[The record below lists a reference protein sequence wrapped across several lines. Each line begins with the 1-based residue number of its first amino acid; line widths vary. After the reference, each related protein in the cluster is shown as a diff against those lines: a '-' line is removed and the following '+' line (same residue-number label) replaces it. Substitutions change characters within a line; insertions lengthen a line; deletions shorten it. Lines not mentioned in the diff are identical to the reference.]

1 MEDKLKDKTFNI
13 EKAIE
18 RHKTKL
24 LDISRRNQLLNFRY
38 FKRSTIKVV
47 DEIPSEIFKDM
58 VINGRKFD
66 FLHMINDE
74 EDHELDISLESV
86 EHHSYDETN
95 LPEKHTDTS
104 LQTDQNLK
112 DLLLSLRNIESKSRE
127 FLDEKGINVLF
138 LALGMLKWQDEKSR
152 INNLAPIILIP
163 VELSKKSAKAKY
175 YLRYTGDEILINPAI
190 QYKLNTDYNITLDD
204 IEIDDE
210 FKLVDYFEEFKET
223 ISDRND
229 WKILNDIGL
238 GLFAFNKFVMYKDA
252 DKYPS
257 IYKSNPLVRATWGDQ
272 GNIKRSSENHYPQAE
287 ELDEKIEPEKT
298 YQILDADSSQQEA
311 IEAVKAG
318 NDIIIQGPPGTGKS
332 QTISNLIGELI
343 GNNKTVLFVCEKMPA
358 LTVVYSRLKKL
369 GLSTF
374 CLEMHSDKK
383 NRKYFI
389 EQLKNALDFE
399 AKSKMNHRFIHHLKE
414 KRKALTEYSK
424 TLHTKDKVFG
434 KTPFW
439 VIGKLVHGKKHG
451 FLRDLSINVENYD
464 HNKLVEHTSAI
475 SDLKKDYDRFGNL
488 LDHPFYGIGITS
500 TGEIIRTEIEEI
512 LLKSDELF
520 ELLLDRLSTI
530 CNKVDIEIDD
540 FDSIRS
546 YLELFE
552 IFKDQPELSEE
563 LYDQD
568 DLKALNAQFGFVI
581 PQIKIVN
588 ELEQKTLQNYD
599 STVFEI
605 NNEKI
610 KNELDSRY
618 SNFFK
623 YLKPSYY
630 KFVKGINNYL
640 RNDSGL
646 HKSSLFNQYSN
657 ISDLLNDLNDI
668 KINQSKMDEIESYY
682 LKGMLG
688 SLWRNKETNIQH
700 VQSAIEWRE
709 RFDSK
714 LLNESD
720 RTKLK
725 GYAFKKVKNFD
736 IVSLSHELND
746 IAFKQ
751 LLPSIDDLNETAKI
765 SENIFYS
772 GALKTASLVVIH
784 EKINEFLENF
794 IDLVDWK
801 NFNLRYLK
809 LQELNLKEVVENLLI
824 NRMDPIE
831 YSKKFERTILL
842 NLFEALKNRNKI
854 LRDFEADIHR
864 DIENQFKEYD
874 KQLMEY
880 AKFEILYNLY
890 LKMPHSDPDYK
901 PTAGGDFGYI
911 QKQLLAKRGGHSVR
925 KIFEKQAA
933 MIQSILPCFM
943 MSPLSACQY
952 VNPEKVI
959 FDYVI
964 FDEASQITPED
975 SVSSIVRGK
984 KVVIAGDTKQLPPTP
999 YFKNVG
1005 SIDTDDDDD
1014 EIVEFDSILDVA
1026 NAVGITEKT
1035 LRWHYRSKHESLI
1048 TFSNI
1053 NFYRNQ
1059 LNTFPSPHNSS
1070 EHFGISA
1077 IFVDGYY
1084 DRTKTKTIVENGE
1097 KKRIT
1102 TGSATNKNEAKAIA
1116 DAVYEHY
1123 KHFDDKSLGIGAFSQ
1138 RQQKAIKDCIEELR
1152 LQNYDFDQWC
1162 NSGPDNASDEKLFI
1176 KNLETIQ
1183 GDERDVIFISM
1194 GYAKDKDGILR
1205 MGFGPLNQKGG
1216 ERRLNVLVTRAKE
1229 KIRFFTSIKSSDFDL
1244 SKTNSRGAKLLHQ
1257 YLKFAESNGDE
1268 TTLENP
1274 FEFSANIDE
1283 DNIFQQSVYAELVEA
1298 GYDCVQE
1305 VGQAGYRIDIAII
1318 DPNDRS
1324 RFLLAVECDGATYH
1338 SSATARDRDRLRQSV
1353 LENLGW
1359 RFHRIWSTDWF
1370 QNHQSEMKKLENAI
1384 HGITSTRNENIQVK
1398 SAEMI
1403 DYSHSKPKKSDIT
1416 VIPYITTAIFVVG
1429 NDDDLYNAFKY
1440 DPKKV
1445 REIIFSIIDVESP
1458 VHISTIGERFRTA
1471 YGIGQIGTYIAKK
1484 IKDNA
1489 DAVARDSQMMIVK
1502 SSDFSSANSTFYIKY
1517 PIRKIIRTR
1526 ELPKSVRDFNHIHFY
1541 EILFAILFILDN
1553 EKRID
1558 EESMFFK
1565 IRELFGFKSSG
1576 SKIKKRITG
1585 CLNQALKDGYLK
1597 FESSMFVKGDK
1608 SLEKVN
1614 FEKLQ
1619 HS

>member
-1 MEDKLKDKTFNI
+1 MEDELKDKTFNI
-13 EKAIE
+13 DKAIE

-58 VINGRKFD
+58 IINGRKFD

-138 LALGMLKWQDEKSR
+138 LALGMLKWQDEKSK
-152 INNLAPIILIP
+152 IDNLAPIVLIP

-175 YLRYTGDEILINPAI
+175 YVRYTGDEVLINPAI

-204 IEIDDE
+204 IEIDEE
-210 FKLVDYFEEFKET
+210 FKLVDYFEEFKEI
-223 ISDRND
+223 ISNRND

-257 IYKSNPLVRATWGDQ
+257 IYKNNPLVRATWGDKET
-272 GNIKRSSENHYPQAE
+272 IKSSSTNPYPQSD
-287 ELDEKIEPEKT
+287 ELDEKTEPERT

-358 LTVVYSRLKKL
+358 LTVVYSRLKQL

-389 EQLKNALDFE
+389 EQLKNALEFE
-399 AKSKMNHRFIHHLKE
+399 AKSKMSHGFIQHLKD

-424 TLHTKDKVFG
+424 TLHSKDKVFG

-439 VIGKLVHGKKHG
+439 VLGKLVEGKKFG
-451 FLRDLSINVENYD
+451 FLKDLPMNLKNYNHD
-464 HNKLVEHTSAI
+464 KLVEHTSAI
-475 SDLKKDYDRFGNL
+475 KDLKKDYDKFGNL

-500 TGEIIRTEIEEI
+500 TGEIVRTEIEDV
-512 LLKSDELF
+512 LQKADELF
-520 ELLLDRLSTI
+520 ELLLDRLS
-530 CNKVDIEIDD
+530 VVQEHLDIEIND
-540 FDSIRS
+540 FDSLKS
-546 YLELFE
+546 YIELFE
-552 IFKDQPELSEE
+552 IFKEQPELSEE

-568 DLKALNAQFGFVI
+568 DLKALNAQFGFAI
-581 PQIKIVN
+581 PQIEIVN
-588 ELEQKTLQNYD
+588 KLEKKTLQNYD
-599 STVFEI
+599 SSVLEI
-605 NNEKI
+605 DIKQH
-610 KNELDSRY
+610 KNELESQF
-618 SNFFK
+618 SNFLR
-623 YLKPSYY
+623 YLKPNYY
-630 KFVKGINNYL
+630 KFVKGINAHLKNE
-640 RNDSGL
+640 SKL
-646 HKSSLFNQYSN
+646 HKSSFLEEYEN
-657 ISDLLNDLNDI
+657 ISDLLNDLNEI
-668 KINQSKMDEIESYY
+668 KINQSKVDEIESYY

-688 SLWRNKETNIQH
+688 SLWHNKRTNVEA
-700 VQSAIEWRE
+700 VQNAINWKE
-709 RFDSK
+709 RFESK
-714 LLNESD
+714 LVDDSD
-720 RTKLK
+720 KSKLRK
-725 GYAFKKVKNFD
+725 YTFDGFENFD
-736 IVSLSHELND
+736 LVSIVDELND
-746 IAFKQ
+746 LAFKQ
-751 LLPSIDDLNETAKI
+751 LLPLLNDLHIKATIDEHK
-765 SENIFYS
+765 FYS
-772 GALKTASLVVIH
+772 GTIKKVSLARIH

-794 IDLVDWK
+794 IDIVDWK

-809 LQELNLKEVVENLLI
+809 LKELNLDKVVENLLS
-824 NRMDPIE
+824 NRMDPVE

-842 NLFEALKNRNKI
+842 NFFEDLKDRNTI
-854 LRDFEADIHR
+854 LRNFEADIHR
-864 DIENQFKEYD
+864 EIESQFKEYD
-874 KQLMEY
+874 KKLMEY
-880 AKFEILYNLY
+880 AKFEILYNLDFKKPSTD
-890 LKMPHSDPDYK
+890 LNYK
-901 PTAGGDFGYI
+901 PAAGGDFGYI
-911 QKQLLAKRGGHSVR
+911 QKQILAKRGGHSVR

-933 MIQSILPCFM
+933 MIQRILPCFM

-952 VNPEKVI
+952 VNPEKVT

-975 SVSSIVRGK
+975 SLSSIVRGK

-1005 SIDTDDDDD
+1005 SIETDDEDD

-1059 LNTFPSPHNSS
+1059 LNTFPSPHNKSD
-1070 EHFGISA
+1070 EFGISA
-1077 IFVDGYY
+1077 TFIDGYY
-1084 DRTKTKTIVENGE
+1084 DRTKTKTIEQDGI

-1116 DAVYEHY
+1116 DAVYDHY
-1123 KHFDDKSLGIGAFSQ
+1123 KHFDDKSLGVGAFSQ

-1152 LQNYDFDQWC
+1152 LQHYDFDQWC
-1162 NSGPDNASDEKLFI
+1162 NSGPDNANDEKLFI

-1194 GYAKDKDGILR
+1194 GYAKDKEGKLH

-1229 KIRFFTSIKSSDFDL
+1229 KVRFFTSLKSSDFDL
-1244 SKTNSRGAKLLHQ
+1244 TKTNSRGAKLLHQ
-1257 YLKFAESNGDE
+1257 YLKFAESNGDV
-1268 TTLENP
+1268 TTLDNP
-1274 FEFSANIDE
+1274 YDFSANIDE
-1283 DNIFQQSVYAELVEA
+1283 DNIFQQAVYAELIEA
-1298 GYDCVQE
+1298 GHECIQE
-1305 VGQAGYRIDIAII
+1305 VGQAGFRIDIAII
-1318 DPNDRS
+1318 DPNDKS

-1370 QNHQSEMKKLENAI
+1370 QNPQAEMKKLENAI
-1384 HGITSTRNENIQVK
+1384 HGITSTKNQSIHVK
-1398 SAEMI
+1398 AAEI
-1403 DYSHSKPKKSDIT
+1403 VDHSDSKPKKSGIK
-1416 VIPYITTAIFVVG
+1416 IMPYNTTEIFVVG

-1440 DPKKV
+1440 GTNKV
-1445 REIIFSIIDVESP
+1445 RELISTIIEVESP
-1458 VHISTIGERFRTA
+1458 VHFATIGERFRAA
-1471 YGIGQIGTYIAKK
+1471 YGIGQIGRYIAKELK
-1484 IKDNA
+1484 SNA
-1489 DAVARDSQMMIVK
+1489 DAVVKDSRMRFVK
-1502 SSDFSSANSTFYIKY
+1502 SSDFSNVNSTFYISY
-1517 PIRKIIRTR
+1517 PIRRVIRTR
-1526 ELPKSVRDFNHIHFY
+1526 EVPKSVRNFDHIHYY

-1553 EKRID
+1553 EIRIN

-1576 SKIKKRITG
+1576 SKIKNRITG
-1585 CLNQALKDGYLK
+1585 CLNQALKDGYIK
-1597 FESSMFVKGDK
+1597 YESSMFVKGDK
-1608 SLEKVN
+1608 SLEKIN
-1614 FEKLQ
+1614 F
-1619 HS
+1619 